1 MAKKAVQK
9 PKGKWGGKR
18 KGAGLPKGK
27 VLHASMGS
35 LTKDDATIDSI
46 GLMREYM
53 RACRSEFV
61 RLRKRWEATKDV
73 KRQDGLRAKAFKA
86 LKEAAEIAA
95 KIAPYEIPK
104 LSTTT
109 LKGDPEVP
117 MEHIVRVTFIDPK
130 ALPAK

>member
-1 MAKKAVQK
+1 MAKSAAEK

-18 KGAGLPKGK
+18 KGSGAKKGVQHADTMSSLQ
-27 VLHASMGS
+27 VLNEN
-35 LTKDDATIDSI
+35 IDSI

-53 RACRSEFV
+53 RACRSEHV
-61 RLRKRWEATKDV
+61 RLRKMWEATRDAK
-73 KRQDGLRAKAFKA
+73 KQEGLRTKAFKF

-95 KIAPYEIPK
+95 KIAPYETPK

-117 MEHIVRVTFIDPK
+117 MEHIVRVTYIDPK
-130 ALPAK
+130 ALPAV